1 MNSQFEPHNVYY
13 GNNNETP
20 SLTHPTPISQNIDIN
35 THSNKDTNINNLIK
49 QKQKIN
55 DFLTSKPGSIL
66 ATSIGMCIGLSFKD
80 LAYSII
86 TNIIQPIISI
96 IISML
101 DRNNAFQLQELISNQ
116 HNALNFSN
124 FSSSFLTF
132 IFVIIISYY
141 ANKYLT
147 IVV

>member
-1 MNSQFEPHNVYY
+1 MNYQLEAENVYY

-20 SLTHPTPISQNIDIN
+20 SLTQPSPISQNIN
-35 THSNKDTNINNLIK
+35 TDTNQNKNINNSI
-49 QKQKIN
+49 KQKIN

-66 ATSIGMCIGLSFKD
+66 STSIGMCIGLSFKD

-101 DRNNAFQLQELISNQ
+101 DRNNTFQLQELISSE
-116 HNALNFSN
+116 HNAFNFSK
-124 FSSSFLTF
+124 FSSNFLTF
-132 IFVIIISYY
+132 IFVIIISYS

-147 IVV
+147 FVV

>member
-1 MNSQFEPHNVYY
+1 MNYKFEAENVYY

-20 SLTHPTPISQNIDIN
+20 SLTQPSPISQNMD
-35 THSNKDTNINNLIK
+35 TDTNKNTNNLIN

-80 LAYSII
+80 LAYSLI
-86 TNIIQPIISI
+86 TNVIQPIISI
-96 IISML
+96 IISVL
-101 DRNNAFQLQELISNQ
+101 DRNNVFQLQQLISIESNS
-116 HNALNFSN
+116 LNFSH
-124 FSSSFLTF
+124 FSASFLTF

-147 IVV
+147 FLI

>member
-1 MNSQFEPHNVYY
+1 
-13 GNNNETP
+13 
-20 SLTHPTPISQNIDIN
+20 
-35 THSNKDTNINNLIK
+35 
-49 QKQKIN
+49 
-55 DFLTSKPGSIL
+55 
-66 ATSIGMCIGLSFKD
+66 MCIGLSFKD

-101 DRNNAFQLQELISNQ
+101 DRNNVFQLQELISNQ

-141 ANKYLT
+141 ASKYLT